1 MTSRLLLGNDVNT
14 FSVLQIRPVSAT
26 SFRQTSNLVKTL
38 GLVWANGP
46 QFHTISWD
54 TVLSYPN
61 KCTRVKVD
69 SAHEMP
75 YIGVYVCS
83 VLTYLFRTVPCWPQG
98 GLDDFTIG
106 IFITQELQLIQGP
119 KRSWKKITLKWRSR
133 ISVKEKKQNSYVS
146 KGKWNHISPPMR
158 DFPEILPVS
167 HFPYET
173 LPFGGPKL
181 MFSVAIFSLPGL
193 SEFVLYV
200 SPKDSSKTR
209 SKLQPKQGFGFQVV
223 VKPTRS
229 KNIQLGS
236 FPQFW
241 LYWCLAI
248 LWKVVHQLNTL
259 KNCRV

>member
-133 ISVKEKKQNSYVS
+133 ISVKEKNKTHMFRKANGIIFHLPCAISLKFCRCPISLTKRYLLGAQNSCFRSRYFHYLDS
-146 KGKWNHISPPMR
+146 LS
-158 DFPEILPVS
+158 LS
-167 HFPYET
+167 S
-173 LPFGGPKL
+173 
-181 MFSVAIFSLPGL
+181 MFRQ
-193 SEFVLYV
+193 
-200 SPKDSSKTR
+200 KTP
-209 SKLQPKQGFGFQVV
+209 PKQGPNSNRNKG
-223 VKPTRS
+223 
-229 KNIQLGS
+229 LGS
-236 FPQFW
+236 
-241 LYWCLAI
+241 
-248 LWKVVHQLNTL
+248 
-259 KNCRV
+259 R